1 MRFIKKITVVLMLC
15 TLLII
20 PQTGCS
26 DEEPVSENQFLLD
39 TVCTLTVYGM
49 GEADAQAAIDKAFE
63 CCRDYE
69 NMLSKTVEGSDIYRI
84 NHAGGEFVTVE
95 PETRELIEQGMEY
108 GDLSEGMF
116 DITIGAVSEL
126 WDFHADHP
134 QVPEAARIEEAVK
147 TVDYKK
153 IQIKGNQVRLEN
165 PGARIDL
172 GGIAKGYIA
181 DRMTE
186 VMEETGVEHA
196 TVNLGGNLVAIGERE
211 EGRPW
216 RIGIEL
222 PYSNGSDILGSVDL
236 ADKTLVTSGVYERY
250 FEQDGTLYHHV
261 LDPNTGYPID
271 NSLNA
276 VVILGNKGR
285 SMECDVLGTVCLA
298 LGEEK
303 SRKLLSRMEGLQ
315 AAFIDKSNEITTFNG
330 MEITPAE

>member
-1 MRFIKKITVVLMLC
+1 MRFIKKTILILVLC
-15 TLLII
+15 ALLII

-26 DEEPVSENQFLLD
+26 HEEPVSENQFLLD
-39 TVCTLTVYGM
+39 TICTLTIYGM
-49 GEADAQAAIDKAFE
+49 EKEEAQEAIDKAFE
-63 CCRDYE
+63 CCREYE

-84 NHAGGEFVTVE
+84 NHGGGEFVAVE
-95 PETRELIEQGMEY
+95 PETRELIERGMEY
-108 GDLSEGMF
+108 GELSDGMF

-126 WDFHADHP
+126 WDFHGDNP
-134 QVPEAARIEEAVK
+134 QVPESSEIEEAVR

-153 IQIKGNQVRLEN
+153 IQIKGNRVRLEN
-165 PGARIDL
+165 PKARIDL

-186 VMEETGVEHA
+186 VMEEAGAEHA
-196 TVNLGGNLVAIGERE
+196 TVNLGGNLVTIGERE

-222 PYSNGSDILGSVDL
+222 PYSNGSEILGSVEL

-250 FEQDGTLYHHV
+250 FEQNGTLYHHV
-261 LDPNTGYPID
+261 LDPDTGYPID

-276 VVILGNKGR
+276 VVILGDKGR

-298 LGEEK
+298 LGEKK
-303 SRKLLSRMEGLQ
+303 SKRLLSRLEGFQ
-315 AAFIDKSNEITTFNG
+315 AAFIDKSNKITTFNG

>member
-1 MRFIKKITVVLMLC
+1 MLC

-26 DEEPVSENQFLLD
+26 NEEPVSENQFLLD

-153 IQIKGNQVRLEN
+153 IQIKGNQVRL
-165 PGARIDL
+165 
-172 GGIAKGYIA
+172 
-181 DRMTE
+181 
-186 VMEETGVEHA
+186 VMEEAGVEHA

-222 PYSNGSDILGSVDL
+222 PYSNGSEILGSVDL

-330 MEITPAE
+330 MELTPAE

>member
-26 DEEPVSENQFLLD
+26 NEEPVSENQFLLD

-134 QVPEAARIEEAVK
+134 QVPEAVRIEEAVK

-172 GGIAKGYIA
+172 GGIAKGYIC
-181 DRMTE
+181 
-186 VMEETGVEHA
+186 
-196 TVNLGGNLVAIGERE
+196 LL
-211 EGRPW
+211 
-216 RIGIEL
+216 
-222 PYSNGSDILGSVDL
+222 Y
-236 ADKTLVTSGVYERY
+236 TS
-250 FEQDGTLYHHV
+250 
-261 LDPNTGYPID
+261 ID